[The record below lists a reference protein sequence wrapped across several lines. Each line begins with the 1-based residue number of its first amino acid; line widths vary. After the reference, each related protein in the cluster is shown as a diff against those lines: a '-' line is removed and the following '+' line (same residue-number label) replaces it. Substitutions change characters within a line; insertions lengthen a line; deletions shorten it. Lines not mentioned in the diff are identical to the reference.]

1 MPVFA
6 QIAVGAVLLDFS
18 TGYVAH
24 RLLHM
29 WPAMW
34 RFHRIHHSDEFVD
47 VTTTYRTHPVES
59 VWRFLF
65 AIAPVWAVGIP
76 AEAVVIQRLLQAT
89 GVNDVDPA
97 RAASLPALLAM
108 PFRDSELVR
117 EPPAHPAALRERR

>member
-1 MPVFA
+1 M
-6 QIAVGAVLLDFS
+6 LLDFS

-117 EPPAHPAALRERR
+117 EPAHPAALRERR